1 LLSSEKHMSRKT
13 MLVAAIALIVIVA
26 VGGGYAGWTYLG
38 ASKPSAT
45 PTPSVTPTPPLAIAA
60 QARDAAM
67 NYMASN
73 HAETAQLMSGFSW
86 TGGRQPT
93 ELVGSE
99 TYVYMSVGWTV
110 KVEYPV
116 VPNPTFTVSANFSQ
130 SDEKVTW
137 RGTYQN
143 SAITETSY
151 SSDNLQPVASV
162 ATQTRDDVMLFIANR
177 HNNDVATLLTTL
189 YWTGGRITP
198 AGAVGFETY
207 NFTAAQSGWNVVIQ
221 YPVVASPTIQVN
233 ATCVSPISHQTLV
246 VWQGT
251 WQNGVINEISYRF
264 GS

>member
-1 LLSSEKHMSRKT
+1 MSRKT
-13 MLVAAIALIVIVA
+13 LLVAAIALILIVI
-26 VGGGYAGWTYLG
+26 VGGGFIGWTYIG
-38 ASKPSAT
+38 IGKPSVTSTPSIT
-45 PTPSVTPTPPLAIAA
+45 PTPQPAIAA
-60 QARDAAM
+60 QARDASM

-86 TGGRQPT
+86 TSEKQETG
-93 ELVGSE
+93 LVGSE
-99 TYVYMSVGWTV
+99 TYVYTSVGWTV
-110 KVEYPV
+110 QVEYPV
-116 VPNPTFTVSANFSQ
+116 VPNPTFIVSANFSQ
-130 SDEKVTW
+130 GDEKVSW

-143 SAITETSY
+143 SAITENSY

-189 YWTGGRITP
+189 FWTGGRITP
-198 AGAVGFETY
+198 VGAVGFETY

-221 YPVVASPTIQVN
+221 YPVVAGPTIQVN

-251 WQNGVINEISYRF
+251 WQNGVVNEKSYRF